1 MRDVA
6 GTLVLQAIVAEN
18 GVREIVRTFSISG
31 GGPAGWAGVVGVVGV
46 GSLGV
51 PAAGWKVTLGN
62 ARNLRS
68 LAYGALNVTSAE
80 LTAVERDA

>member
-31 GGPAGWAGVVGVVGV
+31 GGPAGWAGVVGVVAV

-51 PAAGWKVTLGN
+51 PAAGWKVTLGK

-80 LTAVERDA
+80 PAAVEREP